1 MPTRL
6 AVAINPRATKP
17 PETDARNIVARPV
30 DSAMV
35 DARAPWRVKCS
46 VVANVTAAGR
56 GSLLLSFGMRRSFH
70 VWDEALHDP
79 RLIPLRSLAALFDQS
94 QSAHAI
100 AGCGSSTMVG
110 ATAAEPRS

>member
-30 DSAMV
+30 DSAIV

-56 GSLLLSFGMRRSFH
+56 GSLLVSFGMSRGPFTFGMRRDTTRAPSH
-70 VWDEALHDP
+70 HCDSVTALAHE
-79 RLIPLRSLAALFDQS
+79 RQS
-94 QSAHAI
+94 SHAT
-100 AGCGSSTMVG
+100 AGCGSST
-110 ATAAEPRS
+110 AA